1 MRKRSK
7 EVFRNL
13 SRLKIRFLSLIPRI
27 LKDIIVRLKKPSEA
41 IRYVEMMKED
51 AFDYSYF
58 APLMKFDLSMKKKHG
73 YFLGHFDELHD
84 RVSGKAGSFDSL
96 LQEKSDEFKKNH
108 HARIE
113 IGITRYNFFCISE
126 SVAFI
131 LKEIIGSNAK
141 FAGID
146 FNIFPVDK
154 IISNFGM
161 YLKEL
166 KKRVQGLNIE
176 LVLCDP
182 DLFNILEIIQVH
194 AKREKIS
201 HRELVRLLGII
212 SEHAFIGPQ
221 TIVFDPFHRCN
232 IKCKHCFVHNPLIH
246 HPQEFLDRQFNYETF
261 KSIIDDAAD
270 LLVDGIILQGDGEPL
285 LYDKFF
291 DMLRY
296 ARSKDIGVLFF
307 TNGSL
312 IGLEQAREIVDLGIR
327 EIYCSFPAGTAKTYS
342 VVTSSNQDDIFYTIV
357 RNLKRLVEIK
367 KEKNK
372 SQPRLV
378 MTHVIHHLNFNE
390 LIDMAKT
397 DAQIGTDAAR
407 FYLIRLD
414 DNNKHLKLTES
425 ELKIIKKDLPVAAS
439 IFRKSNIDFVDN
451 INFQLRH
458 YDGVSGAWSKDI
470 FLKEGCSIGWYFCL
484 IPALYDV
491 SMCCHLRT
499 VGYLNKQSFKEL
511 WNSREYRR
519 FRIKA
524 KFLNDNRDFVFLN
537 GVRLYDEHCEHCD
550 NHQTLLT
557 NLDNLRKLGLY
568 QFIK

>member
-1 MRKRSK
+1 
-7 EVFRNL
+7 
-13 SRLKIRFLSLIPRI
+13 
-27 LKDIIVRLKKPSEA
+27 
-41 IRYVEMMKED
+41 
-51 AFDYSYF
+51 
-58 APLMKFDLSMKKKHG
+58 
-73 YFLGHFDELHD
+73 
-84 RVSGKAGSFDSL
+84 
-96 LQEKSDEFKKNH
+96 
-108 HARIE
+108 
-113 IGITRYNFFCISE
+113 
-126 SVAFI
+126 
-131 LKEIIGSNAK
+131 
-141 FAGID
+141 
-146 FNIFPVDK
+146 
-154 IISNFGM
+154 
-161 YLKEL
+161 
-166 KKRVQGLNIE
+166 
-176 LVLCDP
+176 
-182 DLFNILEIIQVH
+182 
-194 AKREKIS
+194 
-201 HRELVRLLGII
+201 
-212 SEHAFIGPQ
+212 
-221 TIVFDPFHRCN
+221 
-232 IKCKHCFVHNPLIH
+232 HNPLIH